1 MRAAIRD
8 SRLGP
13 FVNLVTNPAMEATSG
28 TVEVRRNLSPQ
39 PVPTV
44 NSGFTIAGGSIGFT
58 GGFAGMSSAVRLTRN
73 DAPAAR
79 LAQIIGSA
87 MTQLEN
93 FALVLQVRASE
104 PLSGVRV
111 YWRWNTG
118 STSGQVPLTTVDI
131 PAGESEIR
139 AYGPATNH
147 IDNSGAG
154 WALVWSS
161 GTVGSTLDVTGIQ
174 VEAGTEA
181 GPSFDGSMSPDPDL
195 TASWEG
201 TANASVSVLT
211 GLQVADVTPAPP
223 GTGVIGYSTQ
233 DAPLRGE
240 RALRYSLAEGEG
252 FILPVS
258 NVTASTDQPVTVS
271 VRVRARDTTSAAL
284 VAYSNTDFSQLVP
297 LPAGEWVE
305 LRRYAPN
312 PVLVTPLFGG
322 IMVVPAEGTVMP
334 PNVID
339 IDTVMVTEGEY
350 DGPYFDGD
358 SPRCVWQGV
367 PHQSPSIGYPTLS

>member
-13 FVNLVTNPAMEATSG
+13 FVNLVTNPAMVATSG

-44 NSGFTIAGGSIGFT
+44 NTGFTIAGGSIGFT
-58 GGFAGMSSAVRLTRN
+58 DGFAGMSSAVRHTR
-73 DAPAAR
+73 DGASAAR
-79 LAQIIGSA
+79 LAQIIGPALVVQES
-87 MTQLEN
+87 

-104 PLSGVRV
+104 PLSGVKV
-111 YWRWNTG
+111 YWRGRTHDA
-118 STSGQVPLTTVDI
+118 SGQRHLGDYNL

-139 AYGPATNH
+139 V
-147 IDNSGAG
+147 SGLAPSNAGGTDSG
-154 WALVWSS
+154 WALLWSS

-174 VEAGTEA
+174 VETGTAA
-181 GPSFDGSMSPDPDL
+181 GPLIAAGVPYPDPDL

-201 TANASVSVLT
+201 AENGSPSVLT
-211 GLQVADVTPAPP
+211 ALQVADVPLSTVPNMVA
-223 GTGVIGYSTQ
+223 YSTQ
-233 DAPLRGE
+233 DAPVRGE
-240 RALRYSLAEGEG
+240 RALRYSLPEGEA

-271 VRVRARDTTSAAL
+271 VRVRARATTSAAL
-284 VAYSNTDFSQLVP
+284 IAYSTPDLSELVP

-312 PVLVTPLFGG
+312 PVLTAPLFSG
-322 IMVVPAEGTVMP
+322 IIVTDDEGNIMP

-339 IDTVMVTEGEY
+339 IDSAMNVEGEY